1 MRYDFEWD
9 IDKAVGNFEKHK
21 VTFERATGIF
31 RDPNA
36 LSIPDEEHSDAE
48 ERWVT
53 IGIDQ
58 TGSVLVVIHTF
69 VLLAADLCKIR
80 IISARKATQTEIRQ
94 LLG

>member
-9 IDKAVGNFEKHK
+9 TNKALANFQKHK
-21 VTFERATGIF
+21 VAFERATGGF
-31 RDPNA
+31 RDSNA
-36 LSIPDEEHSDAE
+36 ISIPDEEHSDAE

-58 TGSVLVVIHTF
+58 AGSVLVVVHTF
-69 VLLAADLCKIR
+69 VPLTAELCKIR
-80 IISARKATQTEIRQ
+80 IISARKATQTEIQQ

>member
-9 IDKAVGNFEKHK
+9 TNKAVVNFQKHK
-21 VTFERATGIF
+21 VTFERATGVF

-36 LSIPDEEHSDAE
+36 ISIPDEDHSADE

-58 TGSVLVVIHTF
+58 AGSVMVVVHTF
-69 VLLAADLCKIR
+69 VPLAADLCKIR
-80 IISARKATQTEIRQ
+80 VISARKATQTEIQQ